1 MNKRLTKLKGL
12 IDDGSVPTILEV
24 RTNSREYS
32 YEDVIA
38 LDYGFVQ
45 DLYMGNENFETWFTY
60 IGPKPIKLND
70 LVLIKDEMI
79 EIIFAE
85 YKDDMH
91 RELEDTLQYQY
102 DTLNR
107 AREEAYDIADRL
119 ESDVP
124 IYKHGEGY
132 SLWQGES
139 LVEWVRPNFNEL
151 DYHGI

>member
-38 LDYGFVQ
+38 LDYGFIQ

-70 LVLIKDEMI
+70 LTLNKNEMI
-79 EIIFAE
+79 EII
-85 YKDDMH
+85 
-91 RELEDTLQYQY
+91 
-102 DTLNR
+102 
-107 AREEAYDIADRL
+107 
-119 ESDVP
+119 
-124 IYKHGEGY
+124 
-132 SLWQGES
+132 
-139 LVEWVRPNFNEL
+139 L
-151 DYHGI
+151 DYYEKL

>member
-12 IDDGSVPTILEV
+12 IDDGSVPTILEI

-70 LVLIKDEMI
+70 LTINKNEMI
-79 EIIFAE
+79 EII
-85 YKDDMH
+85 
-91 RELEDTLQYQY
+91 
-102 DTLNR
+102 LNYY
-107 AREEAYDIADRL
+107 EKL
-119 ESDVP
+119 
-124 IYKHGEGY
+124 
-132 SLWQGES
+132 
-139 LVEWVRPNFNEL
+139 
-151 DYHGI
+151 

>member
-70 LVLIKDEMI
+70 LTLNKNEMI
-79 EIIFAE
+79 EII
-85 YKDDMH
+85 
-91 RELEDTLQYQY
+91 
-102 DTLNR
+102 
-107 AREEAYDIADRL
+107 
-119 ESDVP
+119 
-124 IYKHGEGY
+124 
-132 SLWQGES
+132 
-139 LVEWVRPNFNEL
+139 L
-151 DYHGI
+151 DYYGK

>member
-32 YEDVIA
+32 YEDVIV

-70 LVLIKDEMI
+70 LTLNKNEMI
-79 EIIFAE
+79 EII
-85 YKDDMH
+85 
-91 RELEDTLQYQY
+91 
-102 DTLNR
+102 
-107 AREEAYDIADRL
+107 
-119 ESDVP
+119 
-124 IYKHGEGY
+124 
-132 SLWQGES
+132 
-139 LVEWVRPNFNEL
+139 L
-151 DYHGI
+151 DYYGI